1 MEKNSNP
8 AALTPQGVD
17 QEAFDRVWRRVMPDQ
32 AQSPIAIGRA
42 EVDEIAPAE
51 TAPQDQCEA
60 APVPAEPPVQPAA
73 SPTPP
78 PPSRSKAEEEPPF
91 CLGSQSQGEEQT
103 LTSLMDLAK
112 EGVFIAQAL
121 VRRGGSCSRSLSC
134 LAADHRRA
142 LRQLSAAYFLIIGQ
156 RYRPPTPS
164 VVINASL
171 PLALRDQFVWEQR
184 WERANQQAAETTS
197 DACLKELYQE
207 LAQDGVLHAATIRS
221 LLEQMG

>member
-60 APVPAEPPVQPAA
+60 APVPAETPVQPAA

-103 LTSLMDLAK
+103 LASLMDLAK

-121 VRRGGSCSRSLSC
+121 VRRGGSCSRSLS
-134 LAADHRRA
+134 
-142 LRQLSAAYFLIIGQ
+142 
-156 RYRPPTPS
+156 
-164 VVINASL
+164 
-171 PLALRDQFVWEQR
+171 
-184 WERANQQAAETTS
+184 
-197 DACLKELYQE
+197 
-207 LAQDGVLHAATIRS
+207 
-221 LLEQMG
+221 

>member
-1 MEKNSNP
+1 MEKNSDP

-32 AQSPIAIGRA
+32 TQSPIAIGRA

-51 TAPQDQCEA
+51 PAPQDQCEA
-60 APVPAEPPVQPAA
+60 VPAPAEAPVQPAP
-73 SPTPP
+73 SSLSP
-78 PPSRSKAEEEPPF
+78 PPSRSEAEEEAPF

-103 LTSLMDLAK
+103 LISLMDLAK

-121 VRRGGSCSRSLSC
+121 VRRGGSCSRALNC

-142 LRQLSAAYFLIIGQ
+142 LRQLSAAYFLITGQ
-156 RYRPPTPS
+156 RYRPPNPS
-164 VVINASL
+164 VVLNASL

-184 WERANQQAAETTS
+184 WERANQQAAGAAS

>member
-60 APVPAEPPVQPAA
+60 APVPAETPVQPARFSYA
-73 SPTPP
+73 PSPVPQQSGGGP
-78 PPSRSKAEEEPPF
+78 PPSASAA
-91 CLGSQSQGEEQT
+91 QSQGEEQT
-103 LTSLMDLAK
+103 LASLMDLVK

-142 LRQLSAAYFLIIGQ
+142 LRQLSAAYFLIIGSAL
-156 RYRPPTPS
+156 PPTD
-164 VVINASL
+164 
-171 PLALRDQFVWEQR
+171 PL
-184 WERANQQAAETTS
+184 
-197 DACLKELYQE
+197 C
-207 LAQDGVLHAATIRS
+207 GH
-221 LLEQMG
+221 

>member
-1 MEKNSNP
+1 M
-8 AALTPQGVD
+8 
-17 QEAFDRVWRRVMPDQ
+17 R
-32 AQSPIAIGRA
+32 GRA
-42 EVDEIAPAE
+42 GPSRDPGTARRFSYAPS
-51 TAPQDQCEA
+51 
-60 APVPAEPPVQPAA
+60 PVPQQ
-73 SPTPP
+73 SGGG
-78 PPSRSKAEEEPPF
+78 PPF

-103 LTSLMDLAK
+103 LASLMDLAK

>member
-1 MEKNSNP
+1 M
-8 AALTPQGVD
+8 
-17 QEAFDRVWRRVMPDQ
+17 R
-32 AQSPIAIGRA
+32 SP
-42 EVDEIAPAE
+42 PPKPP
-51 TAPQDQCEA
+51 PQDQCEA
-60 APVPAEPPVQPAA
+60 APVPAETPVQPAA

-78 PPSRSKAEEEPPF
+78 PPSRSKAEEDPPF

-103 LTSLMDLAK
+103 LASLMDLAK

-142 LRQLSAAYFLIIGQ
+142 LRQLSAAYFLITGQ

-171 PLALRDQFVWEQR
+171 HLALRDQFVWEQR

>member
-1 MEKNSNP
+1 
-8 AALTPQGVD
+8 
-17 QEAFDRVWRRVMPDQ
+17 
-32 AQSPIAIGRA
+32 
-42 EVDEIAPAE
+42 
-51 TAPQDQCEA
+51 
-60 APVPAEPPVQPAA
+60 
-73 SPTPP
+73 
-78 PPSRSKAEEEPPF
+78 
-91 CLGSQSQGEEQT
+91 
-103 LTSLMDLAK
+103 MDLAK

-142 LRQLSAAYFLIIGQ
+142 LRQLSAAYFLITGQ

>member
-1 MEKNSNP
+1 MATTEFIAAIELGSSKITGVAGRKNSDGSMQVL
-8 AALTPQGVD
+8 AYA
-17 QEAFDRVWRRVMPDQ
+17 QEA
-32 AQSPIAIGRA
+32 
-42 EVDEIAPAE
+42 
-51 TAPQDQCEA
+51 
-60 APVPAEPPVQPAA
+60 
-73 SPTPP
+73 
-78 PPSRSKAEEEPPF
+78 F

-103 LTSLMDLAK
+103 LASLMDLVK

-142 LRQLSAAYFLIIGQ
+142 LRQLSAAYFLITGQ
-156 RYRPPTPS
+156 RYHPPTPS

>member
-1 MEKNSNP
+1 M
-8 AALTPQGVD
+8 
-17 QEAFDRVWRRVMPDQ
+17 R
-32 AQSPIAIGRA
+32 GRA
-42 EVDEIAPAE
+42 GPSRDPGTARRFSYAP
-51 TAPQDQCEA
+51 
-60 APVPAEPPVQPAA
+60 
-73 SPTPP
+73 S
-78 PPSRSKAEEEPPF
+78 PSRSKAEEDPLLPR
-91 CLGSQSQGEEQT
+91 QPVPGEEQT
-103 LTSLMDLAK
+103 LASLMDLVK

-142 LRQLSAAYFLIIGQ
+142 LRQLSAAYFLITGQ
-156 RYRPPTPS
+156 RYHPPTPS